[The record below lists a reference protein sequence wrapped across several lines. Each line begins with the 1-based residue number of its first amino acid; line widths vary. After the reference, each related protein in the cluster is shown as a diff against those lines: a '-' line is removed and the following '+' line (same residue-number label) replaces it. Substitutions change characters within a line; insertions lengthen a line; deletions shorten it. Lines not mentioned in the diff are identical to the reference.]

1 MPILNQRQ
9 RVEFFPWQAVNQQNA
24 PLNQRKIA
32 EVGSGKPSNG
42 AGWRAVNQL
51 NQLNQHYFCLLSEK
65 KQRLA
70 EREVSMAAQIS
81 AYGRLVADP
90 ETRTTGKGTSMAMAR
105 LAVSLPCNAAADGQ
119 AIFWLGV
126 IAFGKQADALA
137 KHQKG
142 DLVSV
147 AGNMQLNQW
156 TGQDGGMQQGYQ
168 VIADS
173 VLSARTVRPGGKA
186 GQQGQATDALRRA
199 HEQQPPTTGY
209 EGFNQTTPYDD
220 DF

>member
-1 MPILNQRQ
+1 MT
-9 RVEFFPWQAVNQQNA
+9 
-24 PLNQRKIA
+24 
-32 EVGSGKPSNG
+32 
-42 AGWRAVNQL
+42 
-51 NQLNQHYFCLLSEK
+51 
-65 KQRLA
+65 
-70 EREVSMAAQIS
+70 AQIS

-90 ETRTTGKGTSMAMAR
+90 QNRTTGKGTNMAMCR
-105 LAVSLPCNAAADGQ
+105 LAVTLPCNAADNGEAT
-119 AIFWLGV
+119 FWLGV

-137 KHQKG
+137 KHRKG

-156 TGQDGGMQQGYQ
+156 TGQDGGTQQGYQ

-173 VLSARTVRPGGKA
+173 VLSARTVRPGGKV

-199 HEQQPPTTGY
+199 HEQQPPTTRY
-209 EGFNQTTPYDD
+209 EGLDQTPPYDY

>member
-1 MPILNQRQ
+1 MT
-9 RVEFFPWQAVNQQNA
+9 
-24 PLNQRKIA
+24 
-32 EVGSGKPSNG
+32 
-42 AGWRAVNQL
+42 
-51 NQLNQHYFCLLSEK
+51 
-65 KQRLA
+65 
-70 EREVSMAAQIS
+70 AQIS

-90 ETRTTGKGTSMAMAR
+90 QTRTTGKGTNMAMAR
-105 LAVSLPCNAAADGQ
+105 LAVSLPCNAAEDGQ
-119 AIFWLGV
+119 ATFWLGV

-147 AGNMQLNQW
+147 AGNMQVNQW
-156 TGQDGGMQQGYQ
+156 TGQDGGTQQGYQ

-186 GQQGQATDALRRA
+186 GQQGQAIDALRRA
-199 HEQQPPTTGY
+199 HEQQSSDTGY
-209 EGFNQTTPYDD
+209 EGYDQTPPYND

>member
-1 MPILNQRQ
+1 MAVLNQRQ

-65 KQRLA
+65 KQRLT
-70 EREVSMAAQIS
+70 EREVSMTAQIS

-119 AIFWLGV
+119 ATFWLGV
-126 IAFGKQADALA
+126 SQRERLRNRIL
-137 KHQKG
+137 
-142 DLVSV
+142 
-147 AGNMQLNQW
+147 
-156 TGQDGGMQQGYQ
+156 QD
-168 VIADS
+168 S
-173 VLSARTVRPGGKA
+173 PGGIYPAYAVSGGA
-186 GQQGQATDALRRA
+186 GRWR
-199 HEQQPPTTGY
+199 
-209 EGFNQTTPYDD
+209 
-220 DF
+220 